1 MSQNAN
7 DSPEYRAMNDAR
19 RAFYE
24 RWSSWL
30 KTNPDS
36 DIVAIETFATL
47 NAVTQIRDVLS
58 GAAS

>member
-1 MSQNAN
+1 MSEKTD

-36 DIVAIETFATL
+36 DIVAIEAHSTRCVVEQT
-47 NAVTQIRDVLS
+47 VSVLS